1 MIKVDVLITN
11 KDWKNHISNPNTYLN
26 KKLKKA
32 EKKISLLKRNKLNF
46 SLLLSGGNEIKKLNK
61 KFRKK
66 NKITDILSFPFY
78 EKKVL
83 QKLLKKKNK
92 VYLGDIIINLNKI
105 IKQSKNQNFFVSF
118 DKIWI
123 HGLVHLL
130 GYRHK
135 SNHDFSLM
143 QKLENKIIK
152 SVQ

>member
-11 KDWKNHISNPNTYLN
+11 KDWKNHISNPNIYLN

-32 EKKISLLKRNKLNF
+32 EKKIGLLKKNKLNF
-46 SLLLSGGNEIKKLNK
+46 SLLLSGGSEIKKLNK

-66 NKITDILSFPFY
+66 NETTDVLSFPFY
-78 EKKVL
+78 KKKEL
-83 QKLLKKKNK
+83 QKLSKKKSQ

-105 IKQSKNQNFFVSF
+105 IKQSKNKNFFVTF

-123 HGLVHLL
+123 HGLTHLL
-130 GYRHK
+130 GYYHK
-135 SNHDFSLM
+135 SNRDFSLM
-143 QKLENKIIK
+143 HKLENKIIK